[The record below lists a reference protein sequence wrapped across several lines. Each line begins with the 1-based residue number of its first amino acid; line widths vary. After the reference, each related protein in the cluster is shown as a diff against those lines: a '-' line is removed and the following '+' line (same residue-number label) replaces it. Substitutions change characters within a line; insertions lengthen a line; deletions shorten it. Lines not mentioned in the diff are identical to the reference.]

1 MVSPHAAA
9 DRVYCRPEDHYM
21 AYETKAISLLP
32 TGTNVSRYIHALVEG
47 AGIDTNALQIAEGW
61 RQSPLVAETFRLEQK
76 AAMAPG
82 MTTDATWAAPLVQT
96 GIAAEALTVMRDLSV
111 VAAIEPRCR
120 QVPFRMAVPADTTS
134 VREGSWAAEGVPIPV
149 SAQTFATVP
158 GLDALKAGV
167 IVTMTRELITFGVPS
182 TEAIVR
188 KAAIGGLSALLDFS
202 FLDPA
207 SAAAA
212 GRPASITNGATAV
225 TQTGVTAATMG
236 ADLAALLAA
245 ITTAGSGL
253 TWIMQRKTL
262 ANIASALPLNVSGST
277 LNGLPVITSDTSP
290 KQITLVDASK
300 IVIADEGEFDISTA
314 KNPSLQMDSAP
325 TNPPVAATVYISL
338 YQTNT
343 VGVRIIRTINWVR
356 AVTGAVSYMVTTY

>member
-1 MVSPHAAA
+1 M
-9 DRVYCRPEDHYM
+9 RPG
-21 AYETKAISLLP
+21 P
-32 TGTNVSRYIHALVEG
+32 R
-47 AGIDTNALQIAEGW
+47 
-61 RQSPLVAETFRLEQK
+61 
-76 AAMAPG
+76 
-82 MTTDATWAAPLVQT
+82 PLVQT

-167 IVTMTRELITFGVPS
+167 IVTLTRELITFGVPS

-225 TQTGVTAATMG
+225 TQTGVTAATIG

-262 ANIASALPLNVSGST
+262 ANIASALPLNVSGNT

-290 KQITLVDASK
+290 RQITLGGCVEDRDRGRRR
-300 IVIADEGEFDISTA
+300 VRHLDGQERLPPDGFGADESAGRGDGLHLALSDQHRRGADHSHDQLGARGDRRGELHGDHVLSLDHSTRC
-314 KNPSLQMDSAP
+314 PGLLPRGGRVFS
-325 TNPPVAATVYISL
+325 
-338 YQTNT
+338 
-343 VGVRIIRTINWVR
+343 
-356 AVTGAVSYMVTTY
+356 GAR